1 MDYPLEGFGG
11 AAPGA
16 ILGRFEDWAHVFFAE
31 FVLGSEDCGVGNYL
45 MNEILEREF
54 HFFADISCVYH
65 LEIEP
70 RLVGPLPLRLVTV
83 GGGFERKLVGLNL
96 AKWGTWLL
104 EICSTRR
111 RFPESNSEVKRS
123 RSNSWEVWD
132 G

>member
-1 MDYPLEGFGG
+1 MVDYPLEGFGG

-70 RLVGPLPLRLVTV
+70 RLKILLLDPRPVTV
-83 GGGFERKLVGLNL
+83 DGGITLILKQ
-96 AKWGTWLL
+96 
-104 EICSTRR
+104 
-111 RFPESNSEVKRS
+111 
-123 RSNSWEVWD
+123 
-132 G
+132 